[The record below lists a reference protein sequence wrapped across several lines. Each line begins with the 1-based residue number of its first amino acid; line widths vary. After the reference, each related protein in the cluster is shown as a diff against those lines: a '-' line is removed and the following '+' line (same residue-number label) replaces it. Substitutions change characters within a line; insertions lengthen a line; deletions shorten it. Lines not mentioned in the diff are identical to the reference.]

1 MNVTGVALEGLKRAE
16 AQLGEAARR
25 TARLPAEVSEPPPT
39 SDTVDLNEE
48 TVKILLA
55 ARSYEVNLKVIQTA
69 EDIESHLLDVLA

>member
-16 AQLGEAARR
+16 AQLEEAARR
-25 TARLPAEVSEPPPT
+25 TARLPAEVNEPPS